1 MKWLLLRIVNKF
13 SLYLHRQKVTKFWV
27 FKIWGLKWKLL
38 YADFLPWGTVWLP
51 GKRWVSNGNIIWKN
65 LLMFNAS
72 EAIKTW
78 MTTPKFFW
86 KCVKIEIL
94 HTSYDLMLKT
104 KQNKKVLLSGAV
116 DQVWICRYKEANL
129 FGRESIDP
137 AWELTK
143 NGGWECKESF
153 PWKEREECKF
163 VVQGD
168 EGENSVIPLRK

>member
-13 SLYLHRQKVTKFWV
+13 SLYLPRQRVTKFWV

-78 MTTPKFFW
+78 MTAPKFFW

-94 HTSYDLMLKT
+94 HTSYNLMLK
-104 KQNKKVLLSGAV
+104 KNKKTFIKWGCKSGL
-116 DQVWICRYKEANL
+116 NL
-129 FGRESIDP
+129 QIQRSKLVCERIDRSSMG
-137 AWELTK
+137 T
-143 NGGWECKESF
+143 
-153 PWKEREECKF
+153 
-163 VVQGD
+163 D
-168 EGENSVIPLRK
+168 